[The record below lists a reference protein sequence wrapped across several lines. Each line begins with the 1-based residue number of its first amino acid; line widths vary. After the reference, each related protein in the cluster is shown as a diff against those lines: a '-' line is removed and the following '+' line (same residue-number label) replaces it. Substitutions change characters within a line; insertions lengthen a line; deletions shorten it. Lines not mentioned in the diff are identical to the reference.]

1 MGPSAKANVISNVY
15 STCSKVIERQRA
27 EIEFE
32 VNEDD
37 IEPQWYK
44 DGIEINFQYEERY
57 SYVVERRVHRMSIF
71 ETTYSD
77 AGEYTFVAGRNR
89 SSVVLYVNGMCP
101 CKQCFDCIYYS
112 VSFSDFYI
120 SFLEF

>member
-1 MGPSAKANVISNVY
+1 MGPSVKTNAISNIY
-15 STCSKVIERQRA
+15 STFSKVIQRQRA

-101 CKQCFDCIYYS
+101 HKQCFDCIYYP
-112 VSFSDFYI
+112 VFF
-120 SFLEF
+120 